1 MAGGVSDTVFDG
13 IAVAFFQGRIVDGTV
28 FVGCDGHG
36 DGEADSSEG
45 GCLRCMRRL
54 GLRGRRE

>member
-1 MAGGVSDTVFDG
+1 
-13 IAVAFFQGRIVDGTV
+13 VAFFQGGIVDGAV